1 MIRTVNN
8 LKKRPL
14 VLLLLF
20 FAFYT
25 VIFVSCKAK
34 LNDADIPFNAQ
45 YIRTNGYHE
54 SVKYPILTVIKSSDE
69 LLGYFDTYKDKY
81 DFRSRKYP
89 ASDSTI
95 GFKDAI
101 EKYDEDFFDNS
112 FLAAV
117 ILEEGSGSVRH
128 KISSV
133 TESGIISIDRLV
145 PEVVTDD
152 MAEWNILIEIE
163 VKYKDAA
170 FQVVCN

>member
-1 MIRTVNN
+1 MKAI
-8 LKKRPL
+8 KKLRKNPF

-34 LNDADIPFNAQ
+34 FNDADISFNAQ
-45 YIRTNGYHE
+45 YIRTDGYHE
-54 SVKYPILTVIKSSDE
+54 GVKYPILTVIKSSDE
-69 LLGYFDTYKDKY
+69 LSSYYDTYKDKY

-95 GFKDAI
+95 GFTDATK
-101 EKYDEDFFDNS
+101 KYDEDFFEN
-112 FLAAV
+112 FCLVAV

-128 KISSV
+128 NISSI
-133 TESGIISIDRLV
+133 TESGIISIDRIV
-145 PEVVTDD
+145 PEIGTDD

-170 FQVVCN
+170 FQVVIN